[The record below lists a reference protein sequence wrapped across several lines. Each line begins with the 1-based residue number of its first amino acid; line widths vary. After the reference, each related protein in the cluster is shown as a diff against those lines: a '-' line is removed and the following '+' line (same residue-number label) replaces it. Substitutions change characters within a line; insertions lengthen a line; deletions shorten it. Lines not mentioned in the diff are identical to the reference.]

1 MIFRTVFRE
10 TCSSRQISLIVLP
23 RTKNSRR
30 TLAIVSTPFIPHP
43 PIQFK
48 GRAGLLELTKGG
60 QFWTP
65 IPPLRGST
73 FHADPQTHQWQT
85 CLSSSSVLLMLRYQT
100 MFLSLEFDLIK
111 CKNQMTAHKIPLFG
125 EQLQK
130 ILGM

>member
-73 FHADPQTHQWQT
+73 FHADPQRRADFAND
-85 CLSSSSVLLMLRYQT
+85 VLADRLPDAIMKR
-100 MFLSLEFDLIK
+100 
-111 CKNQMTAHKIPLFG
+111 
-125 EQLQK
+125 
-130 ILGM
+130 

>member
-73 FHADPQTHQWQT
+73 FHADPQPTPRRS
-85 CLSSSSVLLMLRYQT
+85 LAPALRPCG
-100 MFLSLEFDLIK
+100 LAALR
-111 CKNQMTAHKIPLFG
+111 P
-125 EQLQK
+125 
-130 ILGM
+130 